1 MSVKKFKFV
10 SPGIFINEIDNS
22 QLPKQGDDIGPVIIG
37 TALRGPSMVPTRIE
51 SFSDFVETFGEPL
64 SGSEG
69 SDVWREG
76 NRLAPTYAA
85 YAAQA
90 YLRNA
95 SPITFVRLL
104 GQAHPDGEGKAG

>member
-10 SPGIFINEIDNS
+10 SPGVFVNEIDNS
-22 QLPKQGDDIGPVIIG
+22 QLTKQGDDIGPVIIG

-76 NRLAPTYAA
+76 NKLAPTYAA
-85 YAAQA
+85 NEAQA
-90 YLRNA
+90 
-95 SPITFVRLL
+95 
-104 GQAHPDGEGKAG
+104 